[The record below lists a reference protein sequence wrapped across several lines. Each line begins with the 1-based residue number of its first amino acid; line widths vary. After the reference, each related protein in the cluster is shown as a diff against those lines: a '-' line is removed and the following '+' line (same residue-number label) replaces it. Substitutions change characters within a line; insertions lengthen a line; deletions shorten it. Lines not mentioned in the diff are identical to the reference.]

1 MKRLVAIII
10 LSIPATTG
18 ISVLFSSSAV
28 AANKSSLYLKV
39 ESFTWTE
46 DSESGTKLLEETG
59 PLYVLGSS
67 ARLDITRS
75 VTLGIRAEQFAGTVD
90 YDGQTQ
96 GGEPIETDTGYL
108 GFLLEGDMGCK
119 FAVREKGFLELFAG
133 PGYKCWER
141 NLKSTGDAT
150 GYIENW
156 WSFYTRFGI
165 RGRHTL
171 SGKLSAFA
179 EAGVKIP
186 LANENE
192 ANLGAFG
199 FPNVTVEP
207 GNKSSIFAE
216 AGIAGNRLR
225 ISLFYDGMRFSQ
237 SDLDATYGR
246 FYQPESK
253 ADIFGV
259 SIGVVF

>member
-10 LSIPATTG
+10 LLILAING
-18 ISVLFSSSAV
+18 IMLLFSSPAA
-28 AANKSSLYLKV
+28 AANECSLYLKV

-67 ARLDITRS
+67 ARLDITRL

-96 GGEPIETDTGYL
+96 GGEPVETDTEYL

-141 NLKSTGDAT
+141 NLKSTGDAI
-150 GYIENW
+150 GYMESW
-156 WSFYTRFGI
+156 WSFYTRWGI

-171 SGKLSAFA
+171 SERLSAFA

-186 LANENE
+186 LASENE
-192 ANLGAFG
+192 VDLGAFG
-199 FPNVTVEP
+199 FPNVTLEP
-207 GNKSSIFAE
+207 GNEPSLFAE
-216 AGIAGNRLR
+216 AGIAGNRLKL
-225 ISLFYDGMRFSQ
+225 SLFYDGMRFSQ

-259 SIGVVF
+259 SIAAMF